1 MKNNSNESSKKSLP
15 LGGTLSLLL
24 AVFMA
29 IGSVVYI
36 MYKSWS
42 NKTYA
47 EKWKDYDECGI

>member
-1 MKNNSNESSKKSLP
+1 MKVKENSVGKSRILGGSLP
-15 LGGTLSLLL
+15 LLL
-24 AVFMA
+24 AIFMA

-42 NKTYA
+42 NKAYA

>member
-1 MKNNSNESSKKSLP
+1 MKVREKETAKTSP
-15 LGGTLSLLL
+15 LGDTLPLLL
-24 AVFMA
+24 AIFMA

-42 NKTYA
+42 NKAYE

>member
-1 MKNNSNESSKKSLP
+1 MKIKENETQKNRL
-15 LGGTLSLLL
+15 LGGTLPLLI
-24 AVFMA
+24 AIFMA

-42 NKTYA
+42 NKAYA

>member
-1 MKNNSNESSKKSLP
+1 MKSGKNKSEKKSRP
-15 LGGTLSLLL
+15 LGGTLSLLI
-24 AVFMA
+24 AIFMA

-42 NKTYA
+42 NKAYA

>member
-1 MKNNSNESSKKSLP
+1 MKNNSVKAENSCPLGGSLP
-15 LGGTLSLLL
+15 LLL
-24 AVFMA
+24 AIFLA

-42 NKTYA
+42 NKAYI

>member
-1 MKNNSNESSKKSLP
+1 MNRRAKETSKASP
-15 LGGTLSLLL
+15 LGGMLPLLL

-42 NKTYA
+42 NRAYE